1 MEIGSPIED
10 QCVRMFGMVYGN
22 NLQSIED
29 IRAAFW
35 IQNPAII
42 DGWERLAKS
51 VMEVTT
57 TGTFAHLSEKHKPKT
72 LVEIFCPTKPEACHF
87 YHASQEEQERMAQ

>member
-1 MEIGSPIED
+1 MEIGSPVED
-10 QCVRMFGMVYGN
+10 QCVRMWRLVYSNAGI
-22 NLQSIED
+22 SFDEA
-29 IRAAFW
+29 RVAFHM
-35 IQNPAII
+35 QNPAII

-72 LVEIFCPTKPEACHF
+72 LVEIFCPTKPESCHF
-87 YHASQEEQERMAQ
+87 YHASQEEQDRMAQ